1 MRSVFVCRAK
11 KEEVSRVRALVENA
25 YKRDPRVARMK
36 EEEKKEKQKKK
47 LAKQASKRALEEVR
61 DKSCAGTFTRLFAP
75 FPLLLGLFVVLL
87 TDQRRMIYTK
97 TEGCSYQSK
106 KRMMH
111 P

>member
-61 DKSCAGTFTRLFAP
+61 DKSCAGTFTRLFAL
-75 FPLLLGLFVVLL
+75 FPRSCCLVN
-87 TDQRRMIYTK
+87 
-97 TEGCSYQSK
+97 
-106 KRMMH
+106 
-111 P
+111 